1 MMSTMM
7 IALLSIPATMTL
19 AAMILATLRRMAEPE
34 RVPVRVRAHR
44 RPY

>member
-1 MMSTMM
+1 MMSTMMM
-7 IALLSIPATMTL
+7 IALLSIPAAMTL
-19 AAMILATLRRMAEPE
+19 ATLLRMAEPE

>member
-1 MMSTMM
+1 MMSTMMM
-7 IALLSIPATMTL
+7 IALLSIPAAMTL
-19 AAMILATLRRMAEPE
+19 ATLLRMAEPA

>member
-7 IALLSIPATMTL
+7 MITLLSIP
-19 AAMILATLRRMAEPE
+19 AAMILATLQRMAQPV